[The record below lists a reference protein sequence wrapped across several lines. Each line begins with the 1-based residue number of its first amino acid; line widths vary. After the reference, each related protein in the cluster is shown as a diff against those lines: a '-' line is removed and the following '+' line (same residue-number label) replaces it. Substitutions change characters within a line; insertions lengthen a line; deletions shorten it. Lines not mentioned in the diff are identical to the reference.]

1 MTTALV
7 VVDMQNAFCLPSGS
21 FAQRGGEVIGIGDV
35 IAGCQ
40 RLIEH
45 AEAND
50 WWVVCTAM
58 TFSSDYREAGLLVRD
73 RPAIR
78 EKGAYLEGSVDA
90 RIVEALLP
98 LPPGSVIHRKT
109 RYDPFCNTSL
119 AESLKDRGVEDV
131 VVCGVLTNVCVESTV
146 RRAYDLDFPVRIVED
161 AMSSTRAD
169 LHAASLE
176 TMSRHFATRVLIE
189 DVIGRDSA
197 PSAKSSERS
206 GAASWRS
213 ISS

>member
-21 FAQRGGEVIGIGDV
+21 FAQRGGEIIDIARVIE
-35 IAGCQ
+35 GC
-40 RLIEH
+40 RTLIEH
-45 AEAND
+45 ADANG

-58 TFSSDYREAGLLVRD
+58 TFSPDYSEAGLLVKD

-78 EKGAYLEGSVDA
+78 EKGAYLEGSSDA
-90 RIVEALLP
+90 QIVEQLMP
-98 LPPGSVIHRKT
+98 LPAGSGIHRKT
-109 RYDPFCNTSL
+109 RFDPFCKTSL
-119 AESLKDRGVEDV
+119 SEELRDRGVEEL

-161 AMSSTRAD
+161 AMSSTQEE

-176 TMSRHFATRVLIE
+176 TMSRHFATRVRVADL
-189 DVIGRDSA
+189 VRADSA
-197 PSAKSSERS
+197 SNVESPERC
-206 GAASWRS
+206 GTKSWRS
-213 ISS
+213 VSS